1 MDNNISNNSKNFIK
15 GEILKLERNSFAIG
29 IIINVVAYS
38 LITLWLN
45 SIRTTAALWFV
56 WVLIIIQIILYVLI
70 FVKSY
75 NRSRVFGLKA
85 APGVTLFTILF
96 WLGRVNDW
104 ELLIIPLLVVIML
117 ILSARNKNIS
127 MQRQYLLSDNN

>member
-96 WLGRVNDW
+96 WLGRVNDL